1 VSRGALWAGR
11 IISALPVVGLLAS
24 GIGKLRAP
32 PDFMQMFSGHFGY
45 PPQTLKPIGMLE
57 LACAVLYAI
66 PQTSVLGAV
75 LMTGH
80 LGGAVATHV
89 RISETDWVF
98 GATVGVLA
106 WLGLYL
112 RDPRLRELLP
122 LRRLPRSGGA
132 NP

>member
-1 VSRGALWAGR
+1 MSRGSLWSGR
-11 IISALPVVGLLAS
+11 IISALPVLALLFGAV
-24 GIGKLRAP
+24 GKLRAP
-32 PDFMQMFSGHFGY
+32 PDMVQIFTGHFGY
-45 PPQTLKPIGMLE
+45 PAQTLTTIGMLE

-75 LMTGH
+75 LMTGY